1 MQTGRPAPRECGKK
15 LAKRPLRRVLF
26 RLAGHLGMTVGEIEE
41 RMSSTEL
48 AEWVA
53 LIRLDPWG
61 YYRSDL
67 QHALA
72 AWAPMA
78 AWSKG
83 AKVTDF
89 LPRDLC
95 AEMQAESTTL
105 TALVETG
112 AKVMTREQAY
122 G

>member
-1 MQTGRPAPRECGKK
+1 
-15 LAKRPLRRVLF
+15 
-26 RLAGHLGMTVGEIEE
+26 MTVGEIEE

-83 AKVTDF
+83 AKITDF

-95 AEMQAESTTL
+95 AEMESERTTL

-112 AKVMTREQAY
+112 AKIMTREQAY

>member
-1 MQTGRPAPRECGKK
+1 M
-15 LAKRPLRRVLF
+15 LF

-61 YYRSDL
+61 YYRSDT
-67 QHALA
+67 QHALS

-83 AKVTDF
+83 AKISDF
-89 LPRDLC
+89 MPRDLC
-95 AEMQAESTTL
+95 AEMEAERTTL

-112 AKVMTREQAY
+112 AKIMTREQAY